1 MNRVCMDMLMYLRIQ
16 GPSNEIKVASLHK
29 YIRKGTSPYSRSLR
43 NWKKMSTAVLLFLQS
58 LEANCTMNFIPS

>member
-43 NWKKMSTAVLLFLQS
+43 NWKKIGTAVL
-58 LEANCTMNFIPS
+58 